1 MEKISEFPSRLQ
13 SKILAAIYFAEGEYV
28 TTEMILKQT
37 GIAQSTWSEEQNRLI
52 ANGLIEKKQSKV
64 MSSKVITR
72 IMNYKL
78 TEKGRLVAHNL
89 SNISRIMAPGQFVSK
104 EPVRIEKVAREEM
117 RMSYTEIEQTLLECI
132 EVGLESFGMNLDK
145 LVKEEIQAEGMS
157 WEEITK
163 NPDRLVFHLNE
174 LFGRGGALTIEQM
187 ISANIKSRFDLRSI
201 ASDSL
206 YSIINELKASYPKIS
221 SLLKN

>member
-13 SKILAAIYFAEGEYV
+13 SKILAAIYFAQDQYV
-28 TTEMILKQT
+28 TTEAILKQT

-52 ANGLIEKKQSKV
+52 ESGLIEKKQSKV

-89 SNISRIMAPGQFVSK
+89 TNISRIMAPDQFVAK
-104 EPVRIEKVAREEM
+104 EAHRIRRESLDEPK
-117 RMSYTEIEQTLLECI
+117 MSYPEIERTLLECI

-145 LVKEEIQAEGMS
+145 LVQEEIRSEGIL
-157 WEEITK
+157 WEQITK
-163 NPDRLVFHLNE
+163 YPDRLVFHLNE
-174 LFGRGGALTIEQM
+174 LFGRGGSLTIQRM

-201 ASDSL
+201 SSDSL
-206 YSIINELKASYPKIS
+206 PSLINELKASS
-221 SLLKN
+221 SGMNSVLKN

>member
-13 SKILAAIYFAEGEYV
+13 SKILAAIYFAEDEYV

-89 SNISRIMAPGQFVSK
+89 SNISRIMAPSQFVSK

-145 LVKEEIQAEGMS
+145 LVKEEVRAEGMS

>member
-13 SKILAAIYFAEGEYV
+13 SKILAAIYFAEDEYV

-104 EPVRIEKVAREEM
+104 ESVRIEKIAREET
-117 RMSYTEIEQTLLECI
+117 RMSYNEIEQTLLECI

-145 LVKEEIQAEGMS
+145 LVKEEVQAEGLS

-201 ASDSL
+201 ASESL